1 MQAFV
6 LIYFLFSTSGRFF
19 IWLVLFST
27 TVSNI
32 SFSTTRQA
40 WFYFPLPIIELI
52 STHYYFSAM
61 FSTTTWE
68 SDFIFHYQDQPC
80 FPLLVLFS
88 TTDFIFHYQFCN
100 RLEPVIFSTTAWE
113 ILFSTSIFDILELV
127 LTGSNFHYWFYF
139 PLLVLFS
146 TTGSVFVYSFC
157 FILPLTGNPIESI
170 QPIFRP
176 VVKRYFLNSGNILPK
191 I

>member
-6 LIYFLFSTSGRFF
+6 PIYFLFSTSGKIF
-19 IWLVLFST
+19 IWLVL
-27 TVSNI
+27 I
-32 SFSTTRQA
+32 STTRQA

-88 TTDFIFHYQFCN
+88 TTNF
-100 RLEPVIFSTTAWE
+100 V
-113 ILFSTSIFDILELV
+113 
-127 LTGSNFHYWFYF
+127 TGSNWFQF
-139 PLLVLFS
+139 
-146 TTGSVFVYSFC
+146 
-157 FILPLTGNPIESI
+157 
-170 QPIFRP
+170 
-176 VVKRYFLNSGNILPK
+176 
-191 I
+191 